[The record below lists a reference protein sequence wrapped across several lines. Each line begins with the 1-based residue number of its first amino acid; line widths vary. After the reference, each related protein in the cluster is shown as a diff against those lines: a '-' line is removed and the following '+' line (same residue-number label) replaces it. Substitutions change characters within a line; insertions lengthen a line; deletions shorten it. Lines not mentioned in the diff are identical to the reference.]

1 MYEFSDVDT
10 VIADKLM
17 PFVLDY
23 CKDLHER
30 VTTSKS
36 QQVVEL
42 QQRLTTSESQVSLYR
57 DRLESEQVMQIE
69 STRRKAETDVEL
81 KMKDI
86 EIERLKRKATK
97 DSEHLVEQVKI
108 LEDRLQEKQDEIKG
122 L

>member
-1 MYEFSDVDT
+1 
-10 VIADKLM
+10 
-17 PFVLDY
+17 
-23 CKDLHER
+23 
-30 VTTSKS
+30 
-36 QQVVEL
+36 
-42 QQRLTTSESQVSLYR
+42 
-57 DRLESEQVMQIE
+57 MQIE
-69 STRRKAETDVEL
+69 LTRRKAETDVEL

>member
-1 MYEFSDVDT
+1 
-10 VIADKLM
+10 
-17 PFVLDY
+17 
-23 CKDLHER
+23 
-30 VTTSKS
+30 
-36 QQVVEL
+36 
-42 QQRLTTSESQVSLYR
+42 
-57 DRLESEQVMQIE
+57 MQIE